1 MIITLYKPAEHGP
14 IRYYSIPD
22 RQPLLTARYSL
33 TIAWRAGEGRER
45 EKVYGFDT
53 LAEKDKKI
61 KQVFARKTRDGY
73 SLLYSFIREAGA
85 STAASADAVSA
96 GAATDIAR
104 AADA

>member
-1 MIITLYKPAEHGP
+1 MIITLYRPSAEGP
-14 IRYYSIPD
+14 IRYYTIHD

-33 TIAWRAGEGRER
+33 TIAWRTGEGRER

-53 LAEKDKKI
+53 LADKDKKI

-73 SLLYSFIREAGA
+73 SLLYSFIREI
-85 STAASADAVSA
+85 VSA
-96 GAATDIAR
+96 PESIAVPESAR